1 MSGSIDTFF
10 PTKQKPRRE
19 GNMKKQ
25 NQKEDRSTNNDMGR
39 FQTTWAY
46 RNSEGYSDPTAGAVL
61 DRIYREEL
69 LRLRKMQEGDQ
80 KKKEKAFRREKK
92 VPGWKH
98 EVSVVRYY
106 SVKGDS
112 SHES

>member
-1 MSGSIDTFF
+1 
-10 PTKQKPRRE
+10 
-19 GNMKKQ
+19 MKKQ
-25 NQKEDRSTNNDMGR
+25 NQKEDGSTNNDMGR

-61 DRIYREEL
+61 DRIYQEEL
-69 LRLRKMQEGDQ
+69 LRMREMQEGDQ
-80 KKKEKAFRREKK
+80 MKKEKPFRKKKK
-92 VPGWKH
+92 VTRWKH

>member
-1 MSGSIDTFF
+1 
-10 PTKQKPRRE
+10 
-19 GNMKKQ
+19 MKKQ
-25 NQKEDRSTNNDMGR
+25 NQKEDRSTNNDMER

-61 DRIYREEL
+61 DRIYQEEL
-69 LRLRKMQEGDQ
+69 IRLRKMQEGDQ
-80 KKKEKAFRREKK
+80 MKKEKPFRKKKK
-92 VPGWKH
+92 VTRWKH